1 MFRRTFA
8 KSLIWPAPISRLPQT
23 PIDRQTF
30 ASLAKP
36 ILLFTCFPSK
46 TDLAASITLLCILRH
61 RVFLYQPREH
71 AIPPSFI
78 RQFCY
83 FSTEKGPVST
93 NQFNI
98 NFQNYSIFQSLED
111 HILFDR
117 VPNVTF
123 AVPRAN
129 AQNQHPAQMEQVQQ
143 SKFNSYRELILVDPI
158 VENSDRLLAE
168 GLESFAD
175 TIVEIYVLD
184 AEQHGIAQI
193 SQLLS
198 ESDNQYDTVHIIS
211 DGAEGQ
217 ITLGTSML
225 TCLLYTSPSPRDS

>member
-1 MFRRTFA
+1 M
-8 KSLIWPAPISRLPQT
+8 
-23 PIDRQTF
+23 
-30 ASLAKP
+30 
-36 ILLFTCFPSK
+36 
-46 TDLAASITLLCILRH
+46 
-61 RVFLYQPREH
+61 
-71 AIPPSFI
+71 
-78 RQFCY
+78 
-83 FSTEKGPVST
+83 ST

-225 TCLLYTSPSPRDS
+225 TVFNLNQYVDQMVGWSAALTENVTLHFYGSDLFSNVAGEQLANAISAILGATLGDHERESLSVMPR

>member
-1 MFRRTFA
+1 M
-8 KSLIWPAPISRLPQT
+8 
-23 PIDRQTF
+23 
-30 ASLAKP
+30 
-36 ILLFTCFPSK
+36 
-46 TDLAASITLLCILRH
+46 
-61 RVFLYQPREH
+61 
-71 AIPPSFI
+71 
-78 RQFCY
+78 
-83 FSTEKGPVST
+83 ST

-175 TIVEIYVLD
+175 TIVEICVLD

-225 TCLLYTSPSPRDS
+225 TVFNLNQYVDQMVGWSAALTENVTLYFYGFDLFSNAAGEQLANAISATLGATLGDYECESLSVMPR